1 MTTTTAP
8 AAQFSDAAVA
18 LWNLQ
23 NEATAARALATM
35 GERVSA
41 ARFVARQKQADE
53 ATAKYAAAMNDADPD
68 VMDEYAA
75 LLRWRHANGMR

>member
-1 MTTTTAP
+1 MKTTTP
-8 AAQFSDAAVA
+8 EFRPEAVA
-18 LWNLQ
+18 LWELQ

-41 ARFVARQKQADE
+41 ARFVARQQQADA
-53 ATAKYAAAMNDADPD
+53 ATAKFVEAINSADPD